1 MQFHYWSQ
9 SCIFYRAWICN
20 QSITSKYCNAIVHR
34 FFPKKMWFLT
44 LQITIN
50 ATSLEQLCEHEYV
63 LSCQVERTPRWPPA
77 ASSVPRAVERTC
89 PEAPTSAHTHTS
101 DIYFPAA
108 HTITTTIASCTSGLL
123 VWRRTACK
131 LCSTTNE
138 TLQPKVI
145 CLPPPSTTTT
155 TTTHICVVSARAREY
170 LQPSLN
176 EVTRYV
182 PTGRGPGYTA
192 RTARRSL
199 MRRLESPS
207 IRAGIG

>member
-89 PEAPTSAHTHTS
+89 PEAPTSAHTHQRHLLPCCTHNHHHHRFL
-101 DIYFPAA
+101 YFWSSGLAQNCLQTLLYYQWNA
-108 HTITTTIASCTSGLL
+108 TTQGHLSTTTIHYHHHHHTHLCCFCTCE
-123 VWRRTACK
+123 R
-131 LCSTTNE
+131 
-138 TLQPKVI
+138 I
-145 CLPPPSTTTT
+145 PSTFP
-155 TTTHICVVSARAREY
+155 
-170 LQPSLN
+170 Q
-176 EVTRYV
+176 
-182 PTGRGPGYTA
+182 
-192 RTARRSL
+192 RSDAVRSNRSGTWL
-199 MRRLESPS
+199 HRKNR
-207 IRAGIG
+207 